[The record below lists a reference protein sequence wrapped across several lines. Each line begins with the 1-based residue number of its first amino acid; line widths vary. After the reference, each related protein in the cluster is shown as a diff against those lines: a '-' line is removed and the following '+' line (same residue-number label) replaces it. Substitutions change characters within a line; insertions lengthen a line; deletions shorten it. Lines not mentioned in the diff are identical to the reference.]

1 MNNTINSI
9 KYFKL
14 YISILF
20 IFSVFYLYGKYNV
33 GNDSTVSEWLI
44 NYEGGFTKRGLIGQ
58 IAIHIGEFLNI
69 SLRQSIL
76 FFQIFSIG
84 LYYLLLINFFKSV
97 KFNKIILLSIFT
109 PIFLLYP
116 VAEIEV
122 LGRKEIIIFSFYL
135 IYLTLQNFRQ
145 KNYFR
150 IFLLP
155 LLMLVWEPVI
165 FFFIFWLI
173 VDYIEDAFEKN
184 YKSLFRYLLTYM
196 PAILIG
202 VYIALNPISE
212 IAHKNMAIFLK
223 ENFNEN
229 CYMSCALL
237 LSKSSIYDQFKLNFD
252 IFSFGIFLRYF
263 LIILIGFG
271 PLFILIKF
279 SQFNKLNSK
288 IFLSII
294 MLPIF
299 VLFLMMSDWG
309 RIVNIFYTFSIISF
323 LYLYKKKLVLI
334 NNGIL
339 ENFFVKIFNKKY
351 IYAIFFIIFCF
362 GWNPK
367 TSLTGDIGTNPLWKI
382 PYNASKKILGFD
394 SLRLF
399 QDNPFIKWH
408 KKYIE

>member
-1 MNNTINSI
+1 MNSTINSI

-44 NYEGGFTKRGLIGQ
+44 NYEGGFTKRGLVGQ
-58 IAIHIGEFLNI
+58 MAIHLGEFFNI
-69 SLRQSIL
+69 SLRESIL

-84 LYYLLLINFFKSV
+84 LYYLLLINFFKSI

-173 VDYIEDAFEKN
+173 VDYIEGIFDKDF
-184 YKSLFRYLLTYM
+184 KSIIKYLFTFV
-196 PAILIG
+196 PAVLIG
-202 VYIALNPISE
+202 VYIAHHPISE
-212 IAHKNMAIFLK
+212 ADHKSMAIFL
-223 ENFNEN
+223 
-229 CYMSCALL
+229 
-237 LSKSSIYDQFKLNFD
+237 
-252 IFSFGIFLRYF
+252 
-263 LIILIGFG
+263 
-271 PLFILIKF
+271 
-279 SQFNKLNSK
+279 
-288 IFLSII
+288 
-294 MLPIF
+294 
-299 VLFLMMSDWG
+299 
-309 RIVNIFYTFSIISF
+309 
-323 LYLYKKKLVLI
+323 
-334 NNGIL
+334 
-339 ENFFVKIFNKKY
+339 
-351 IYAIFFIIFCF
+351 
-362 GWNPK
+362 
-367 TSLTGDIGTNPLWKI
+367 
-382 PYNASKKILGFD
+382 
-394 SLRLF
+394 
-399 QDNPFIKWH
+399 
-408 KKYIE
+408 

>member
-1 MNNTINSI
+1 MNEIINAK
-9 KYFKL
+9 KYLIL
-14 YISILF
+14 YILILF
-20 IFSVFYLYGKYNV
+20 IFSIFYLYGKHNV
-33 GNDSTVSEWLI
+33 GNDSTVSEWVI

-58 IAIHIGEFLNI
+58 IVIHISEFFNY

-84 LYYLLLINFFKSV
+84 IYYLLLINFFQII

-135 IYLTLQNFRQ
+135 IYLTLKNFKQ

-155 LLMLVWEPVI
+155 LLMLIWEPVV

-173 VDYIEDAFEKN
+173 VDYIEGVFEKN
-184 YKSLFRYLLTYM
+184 YKSLIKYLLTFI

-212 IAHKNMAIFLK
+212 VDHKNMAIFLR

-237 LSKSSIYDQFKLNFD
+237 LSKSSIYDQFKANFSLFNFE
-252 IFSFGIFLRYF
+252 IFFRYF

-279 SQFNKLNSK
+279 SQFKRLNYK
-288 IFLSII
+288 IFLI
-294 MLPIF
+294 LVTPPIF
-299 VLFLMMSDWG
+299 ILFMMMSDWG

-323 LYLYKKKLVLI
+323 LYLYKNKFLII
-334 NNGIL
+334 NNNIL
-339 ENFFVKIFNKKY
+339 ENFFIKVLSRKY
-351 IYAIFFIIFCF
+351 IFTIFFIIFCF

-367 TSLTGDIGTNPLWKI
+367 TSLTGDIATNPLWKI
-382 PYNASKKILGFD
+382 PYNASKKVFGFE
-394 SLRLF
+394 SLKLF
-399 QDNPFIKWH
+399 QDNPLIKWH
-408 KKYIE
+408 KENIE

>member
-1 MNNTINSI
+1 MIDTINSN

-14 YISILF
+14 YILILF

-33 GNDSTVSEWLI
+33 GNDSTISEWLI

-58 IAIHIGEFLNI
+58 IAISISELLNF
-69 SLRQSIL
+69 SLRQSI
-76 FFQIFSIG
+76 FYFQIFSIG
-84 LYYLLLINFFKSV
+84 IYYLLLINFFKSV

-135 IYLTLQNFRQ
+135 IYLTLQNFKQ

-155 LLMLVWEPVI
+155 LLMLIWEPVI

-173 VDYIEDAFEKN
+173 VDYIEGVFEKDF
-184 YKSLFRYLLTYM
+184 KSIIKYLFTFV

-202 VYIALNPISE
+202 FYIALNPISE
-212 IAHKNMAIFLK
+212 ADHKNMAIFLK

-237 LSKSSIYDQFKLNFD
+237 LSKSSIYDQFQANFNLFNFE
-252 IFSFGIFLRYF
+252 IFFRYF

-271 PLFILIKF
+271 PLFIMIKF
-279 SQFNKLNSK
+279 SQFRKLNNK
-288 IFLSII
+288 
-294 MLPIF
+294 ML
-299 VLFLMMSDWG
+299 LFLIMPPILILFMMMSDWG

-323 LYLYKKKLVLI
+323 LNLYKKKFVLI
-334 NNGIL
+334 NNEIL
-339 ENFFVKIFNKKY
+339 RNFFVKVLNRKY
-351 IYAIFFIIFCF
+351 IYIFFFIIFCF

-382 PYNASKKILGFD
+382 PYNASKRIIGFD
-394 SLRLF
+394 SFRLF
-399 QDNPFIKWH
+399 QESTIMKWH
-408 KKYIE
+408 KKYVE

>member
-1 MNNTINSI
+1 MINTINSI

-84 LYYLLLINFFKSV
+84 LYYLLLINFFKLV

-135 IYLTLQNFRQ
+135 IYLTLNNFRQ

-155 LLMLVWEPVI
+155 LLMLIWEPVI

-173 VDYIEDAFEKN
+173 VDHIEGVFEKN
-184 YKSLFRYLLTYM
+184 YNSLIKYLLTFM
-196 PAILIG
+196 PAILVG
-202 VYIALNPISE
+202 TYIALNPISE
-212 IAHKNMAIFLK
+212 IDHKNMAIFLK

-237 LSKSSIYDQFKLNFD
+237 LSKSSIYDQFNANFR
-252 IFSFGIFLRYF
+252 IFNFEIFLRYL

-279 SQFNKLNSK
+279 SKFTKLDSK
-288 IFLSII
+288 MFLFAP

-299 VLFLMMSDWG
+299 ILFMMMSDWG

-323 LYLYKKKLVLI
+323 LYLYKKKLIMIDDDI
-334 NNGIL
+334 N
-339 ENFFVKIFNKKY
+339 ENFFVKALKKKY
-351 IYAIFFIIFCF
+351 IYIVFFIIFCF

-382 PYNASKKILGFD
+382 PYNASKKIIGFD

-399 QDNPFIKWH
+399 ENNEIIKWH

>member
-1 MNNTINSI
+1 MIDTINSN

-14 YISILF
+14 YILILF

-33 GNDSTVSEWLI
+33 GNDSTISEWLI

-58 IAIHIGEFLNI
+58 IAISISELLNF
-69 SLRQSIL
+69 SLRQSI
-76 FFQIFSIG
+76 FYFQIFSIG
-84 LYYLLLINFFKSV
+84 IYYLLLISFFKSV
-97 KFNKIILLSIFT
+97 KINKIILLSIFT

-135 IYLTLQNFRQ
+135 IYLTLQNFKQ

-155 LLMLVWEPVI
+155 LLMLIWEPVI

-173 VDYIEDAFEKN
+173 VDYIEGVFEKDF
-184 YKSLFRYLLTYM
+184 KSIIKYLFTFV

-212 IAHKNMAIFLK
+212 ADHKNMAIFLK

-237 LSKSSIYDQFKLNFD
+237 LSKSSIYDQFQANFNLLNFE
-252 IFSFGIFLRYF
+252 IFFRYF

-271 PLFILIKF
+271 PLIIMVKF
-279 SQFNKLNSK
+279 SQFRKLNNK
-288 IFLSII
+288 
-294 MLPIF
+294 ML
-299 VLFLMMSDWG
+299 LFLIVPPILILFMMMSDWG

-323 LYLYKKKLVLI
+323 LSLYKKKFVLI
-334 NNGIL
+334 NNEIL
-339 ENFFVKIFNKKY
+339 RNFFVKVLNRKY
-351 IYAIFFIIFCF
+351 IYTFFFIIFCF

-382 PYNASKKILGFD
+382 PYNTSKRIMGFD

-399 QDNPFIKWH
+399 QESTIMKWH
-408 KKYIE
+408 KKYVE

>member
-1 MNNTINSI
+1 MSDTINSI

-20 IFSVFYLYGKYNV
+20 IFSVFYLQGKYNV

-44 NYEGGFTKRGLIGQ
+44 NYKGGFTKRGLIGQ
-58 IAIHIGEFLNI
+58 IVIHISEIFNY

-84 LYYLLLINFFKSV
+84 IYYLLLINFLKPINL
-97 KFNKIILLSIFT
+97 NKIILLSIFT

-155 LLMLVWEPVI
+155 LLMLIWEPVI

-173 VDYIEDAFEKN
+173 VDYIENVFEKN
-184 YKSLFRYLLTYM
+184 YKSLAKYLLTYV

-212 IAHKNMAIFLK
+212 IDHKNMAIFLN

-229 CYMSCALL
+229 CYMACALL
-237 LSKSSIYDQFKLNFD
+237 LSKSSIYDQFKLNFN
-252 IFSFGIFLRYF
+252 IFSFEIFLRYF

-279 SQFNKLNSK
+279 SQFKRLKSK
-288 IFLSII
+288 IFLFVIVV
-294 MLPIF
+294 PIF
-299 VLFLMMSDWG
+299 ILFMMMSDWG

-323 LYLYKKKLVLI
+323 LYLYKKKLVML
-334 NNGIL
+334 NNKIS

-351 IYAIFFIIFCF
+351 IYTIFFIIFCF

-382 PYNASKKILGFD
+382 PYNASKRILGFD

-399 QDNPFIKWH
+399 KDNPLIKWH
-408 KKYIE
+408 REYVE

>member
-1 MNNTINSI
+1 MNNTINYI

-76 FFQIFSIG
+76 FFQISSIG
-84 LYYLLLINFFKSV
+84 LYYLLLINFFKSI

-155 LLMLVWEPVI
+155 LLMLIWEPVV

-184 YKSLFRYLLTYM
+184 YKSLFKYLLTYI

-202 VYIALNPISE
+202 AYIALNPISE

-252 IFSFGIFLRYF
+252 VFSFEIFLRYF

-288 IFLSII
+288 MFLFII
-294 MLPIF
+294 TLPIF

>member
-1 MNNTINSI
+1 MIDTINSN

-20 IFSVFYLYGKYNV
+20 IFSVFYLYGKSNV
-33 GNDSTVSEWLI
+33 GNDSTISEWLI

-58 IAIHIGEFLNI
+58 IAISISELLNF
-69 SLRQSIL
+69 SLRQSI
-76 FFQIFSIG
+76 FYFQIFSIG
-84 LYYLLLINFFKSV
+84 IYYLLLISFFKSV
-97 KFNKIILLSIFT
+97 KINKIILLSIFT

-135 IYLTLQNFRQ
+135 IYLTLQNFKQ

-155 LLMLVWEPVI
+155 LLMLIWEPVI

-173 VDYIEDAFEKN
+173 VDYIEGVFEKDF
-184 YKSLFRYLLTYM
+184 KSIIKYLFTFV

-212 IAHKNMAIFLK
+212 ADHKNMAIFLK

-237 LSKSSIYDQFKLNFD
+237 LSKSSIYDQFQANFNLLNFE
-252 IFSFGIFLRYF
+252 IFFRYF

-271 PLFILIKF
+271 PLIIMVKF
-279 SQFNKLNSK
+279 SQFRKLNNK
-288 IFLSII
+288 
-294 MLPIF
+294 ML
-299 VLFLMMSDWG
+299 LFLIVPPILILFMMMSDWG

-323 LYLYKKKLVLI
+323 LSLYKKKFVLI
-334 NNGIL
+334 NNEIL
-339 ENFFVKIFNKKY
+339 RNFFVKVLNRKY
-351 IYAIFFIIFCF
+351 IYTFFFIIFCF

-382 PYNASKKILGFD
+382 PYNASKRIIGFD
-394 SLRLF
+394 SFRLF
-399 QDNPFIKWH
+399 QESTIMKWH

>member
-1 MNNTINSI
+1 MNHTINYI

-76 FFQIFSIG
+76 FFQISSIG
-84 LYYLLLINFFKSV
+84 LYYLLLINFFKSI

-155 LLMLVWEPVI
+155 LLMLIWEPVV

-252 IFSFGIFLRYF
+252 IFSFEIFLRYF

-288 IFLSII
+288 IFLFII

>member
-58 IAIHIGEFLNI
+58 IAIHISEFLNI

-155 LLMLVWEPVI
+155 LLMLIWEPVV

-173 VDYIEDAFEKN
+173 VDYIEDVFEKN
-184 YKSLFRYLLTYM
+184 YKSLFKYLLTYI

-202 VYIALNPISE
+202 AYIALNPITE
-212 IAHKNMAIFLK
+212 IDHKNMAIFLK

-237 LSKSSIYDQFKLNFD
+237 LNKSSIYDQFKLNFD

-288 IFLSII
+288 IFLFII

-339 ENFFVKIFNKKY
+339 ENFFVKIFNKKF
-351 IYAIFFIIFCF
+351 IYTIFFIIFCF

>member
-1 MNNTINSI
+1 MIDTINSN

-14 YISILF
+14 YILILF

-33 GNDSTVSEWLI
+33 GNDSTISEWLI

-58 IAIHIGEFLNI
+58 IAISISELLNF
-69 SLRQSIL
+69 SLRQSI
-76 FFQIFSIG
+76 FYFQIFSIG
-84 LYYLLLINFFKSV
+84 IYYLLLISFFKSV
-97 KFNKIILLSIFT
+97 KINKIILLSIFT

-135 IYLTLQNFRQ
+135 IYLTLQNFKQ

-155 LLMLVWEPVI
+155 LLMLIWEPVI

-173 VDYIEDAFEKN
+173 VDYIEGVFEKDF
-184 YKSLFRYLLTYM
+184 KSIIKYLFTFV

-212 IAHKNMAIFLK
+212 GDHKNMAIFLK

-237 LSKSSIYDQFKLNFD
+237 LSKSSIYDQFQANFNLLNFE
-252 IFSFGIFLRYF
+252 IFFRYF

-271 PLFILIKF
+271 PLIIMVKF
-279 SQFNKLNSK
+279 SQFRKLNNK
-288 IFLSII
+288 
-294 MLPIF
+294 ML
-299 VLFLMMSDWG
+299 LFLIVPPILILFMMMSDWG

-323 LYLYKKKLVLI
+323 LSLYKKKFVLI
-334 NNGIL
+334 NNEIL
-339 ENFFVKIFNKKY
+339 RNFFVKVLNRKY
-351 IYAIFFIIFCF
+351 IYTFFFIIFCF

-382 PYNASKKILGFD
+382 PYNASKRIIGFD

-399 QDNPFIKWH
+399 QESTIMKWH
-408 KKYIE
+408 KKYVE

>member
-14 YISILF
+14 YIAILF

-58 IAIHIGEFLNI
+58 IAIHISEFFNY

-84 LYYLLLINFFKSV
+84 IYYLLLINFFQLI
-97 KFNKIILLSIFT
+97 KFNKIVLLSIFT

-135 IYLTLQNFRQ
+135 IYLTLKNFKQ

-155 LLMLVWEPVI
+155 LLMLIWEPVV

-173 VDYIEDAFEKN
+173 VDYIEGVFEKN
-184 YKSLFRYLLTYM
+184 YKSLIKYLLTFI

-212 IAHKNMAIFLK
+212 IDHKNMAIFLK

-237 LSKSSIYDQFKLNFD
+237 LSKSSIYDQFKANFSLFNFE
-252 IFSFGIFLRYF
+252 IFFRYF

-279 SQFNKLNSK
+279 SQFKRLNYK
-288 IFLSII
+288 IFLSLVIP
-294 MLPIF
+294 PIF
-299 VLFLMMSDWG
+299 ILFMMMSDWG

-323 LYLYKKKLVLI
+323 LYLYKKKFLI
-334 NNGIL
+334 INDKIL
-339 ENFFVKIFNKKY
+339 ENFFIKVLSKKHVFT
-351 IYAIFFIIFCF
+351 IFFIIFCF

-367 TSLTGDIGTNPLWKI
+367 TSLTGDIATNPLWKI
-382 PYNASKKILGFD
+382 PYNASKKVFGFE
-394 SLRLF
+394 SLKLF
-399 QDNPFIKWH
+399 QDNPLIKWH
-408 KKYIE
+408 KENIE

>member
-1 MNNTINSI
+1 MNNTINFI

-155 LLMLVWEPVI
+155 LLMLVWEPVV

-237 LSKSSIYDQFKLNFD
+237 LSKSSIYDQFQANFNLLNFE
-252 IFSFGIFLRYF
+252 IFLRYF

-271 PLFILIKF
+271 PLFLLIKF
-279 SQFNKLNSK
+279 SQFRGLNNK
-288 IFLSII
+288 IFFFSVVP
-294 MLPIF
+294 PIF
-299 VLFLMMSDWG
+299 ILFMMMSDWG

-323 LYLYKKKLVLI
+323 LYLYKKKLVKFD
-334 NNGIL
+334 NEIL
-339 ENFFVKIFNKKY
+339 GSFFIKVLNKKY
-351 IYAIFFIIFCF
+351 IYTIFFVIFCF

-394 SLRLF
+394 SLKFF
-399 QDNPFIKWH
+399 QDNPLIKWH
-408 KKYIE
+408 KENIE

>member
-184 YKSLFRYLLTYM
+184 YKSLFKYLLTYI

-202 VYIALNPISE
+202 AYIAMNPISE

-288 IFLSII
+288 IFLFII

-334 NNGIL
+334 DNGIL

-408 KKYIE
+408 KRYIE

>member
-1 MNNTINSI
+1 MNNTINYI

-76 FFQIFSIG
+76 FFQISSIG
-84 LYYLLLINFFKSV
+84 LYYLLLINFFKSI

-155 LLMLVWEPVI
+155 LLMLIWEPVV

-252 IFSFGIFLRYF
+252 VFSFEIFLRYF

-288 IFLSII
+288 MFLFII
-294 MLPIF
+294 TLPIF

>member
-1 MNNTINSI
+1 MIDTINSN

-14 YISILF
+14 YILILF

-33 GNDSTVSEWLI
+33 GNDSTISEWLI

-58 IAIHIGEFLNI
+58 IAISISELLNF
-69 SLRQSIL
+69 SLRQSI
-76 FFQIFSIG
+76 FYFQIFSIG
-84 LYYLLLINFFKSV
+84 IYYLLLINFFKSV

-135 IYLTLQNFRQ
+135 IYLTLQNFKQ

-155 LLMLVWEPVI
+155 LLMLIWEPVI

-173 VDYIEDAFEKN
+173 VDYIEGVFEKDF
-184 YKSLFRYLLTYM
+184 KSIIKYLFTFV

-212 IAHKNMAIFLK
+212 ADHKNMAIFLK

-294 MLPIF
+294 MLPMLI
-299 VLFLMMSDWG
+299 LFLMMSDWG

-394 SLRLF
+394 SMRLF

>member
-58 IAIHIGEFLNI
+58 IAIHISEFLNI

-116 VAEIEV
+116 LAEIEV

-155 LLMLVWEPVI
+155 LLMLIWEPVV

-173 VDYIEDAFEKN
+173 VDYIEDVFEKN
-184 YKSLFRYLLTYM
+184 YKSLFKYLLTYI

-202 VYIALNPISE
+202 AYIALNPITE
-212 IAHKNMAIFLK
+212 IDHKNMAIFLK

-237 LSKSSIYDQFKLNFD
+237 LNKSSIYDQFKLNFD

-271 PLFILIKF
+271 PLFIMIKF

-288 IFLSII
+288 MFLFII
-294 MLPIF
+294 MLPVF

-339 ENFFVKIFNKKY
+339 ENFFVKIFNKKF
-351 IYAIFFIIFCF
+351 IYTIFFIIFCF

>member
-1 MNNTINSI
+1 MIDTINSN

-14 YISILF
+14 YILILF

-33 GNDSTVSEWLI
+33 GNDSTISEWLI

-58 IAIHIGEFLNI
+58 IAISISELLNF
-69 SLRQSIL
+69 SLRKSI
-76 FFQIFSIG
+76 FYFQIFSIG
-84 LYYLLLINFFKSV
+84 IYYLLLISFFKSV

-135 IYLTLQNFRQ
+135 IYLTLQNFKQ

-155 LLMLVWEPVI
+155 LLMLIWEPVI

-173 VDYIEDAFEKN
+173 VDYIEGIFEKDF
-184 YKSLFRYLLTYM
+184 KSIIKYLFTFV

-202 VYIALNPISE
+202 FYIALNPISE
-212 IAHKNMAIFLK
+212 ADHKNMAIFLK

-237 LSKSSIYDQFKLNFD
+237 LSKSSIYDQFQANFNLFNFE
-252 IFSFGIFLRYF
+252 IFFRYF

-271 PLFILIKF
+271 PLFIMIKF
-279 SQFNKLNSK
+279 SQFRKLNNK
-288 IFLSII
+288 
-294 MLPIF
+294 ML
-299 VLFLMMSDWG
+299 LFLIVPPILILFMMMSDWG

-323 LYLYKKKLVLI
+323 LSLYKKKFVLI
-334 NNGIL
+334 NNEIL
-339 ENFFVKIFNKKY
+339 RNFFVKVLNRKYLYIF
-351 IYAIFFIIFCF
+351 FFIIFCF

-382 PYNASKKILGFD
+382 PYNASKRIIGFD
-394 SLRLF
+394 SFRLF
-399 QDNPFIKWH
+399 QESTIMKWH
-408 KKYIE
+408 KKYVE

>member
-1 MNNTINSI
+1 MIDTINSN

-14 YISILF
+14 YILILF

-33 GNDSTVSEWLI
+33 GNDSTISEWLI

-58 IAIHIGEFLNI
+58 IAISISELLNF
-69 SLRQSIL
+69 SLRQSI
-76 FFQIFSIG
+76 FYFQIFSIG
-84 LYYLLLINFFKSV
+84 IYYLLLISFFKSV
-97 KFNKIILLSIFT
+97 EFNKIILLSIFT

-135 IYLTLQNFRQ
+135 IYLTLQNFKQ

-155 LLMLVWEPVI
+155 LLMLIWEPVI

-173 VDYIEDAFEKN
+173 VDYIEGVFEKDF
-184 YKSLFRYLLTYM
+184 KSIIKYLFTFV

-212 IAHKNMAIFLK
+212 ADHKNMAIFLK

-237 LSKSSIYDQFKLNFD
+237 LSKSSIYDQFQANFNL
-252 IFSFGIFLRYF
+252 FSFEIFFRYF

-271 PLFILIKF
+271 PLFIMVKF
-279 SQFNKLNSK
+279 SQFRKLNNK
-288 IFLSII
+288 
-294 MLPIF
+294 ML
-299 VLFLMMSDWG
+299 LFLIVPPILILFMMMSDWG

-323 LYLYKKKLVLI
+323 LSLYKKKFVLI
-334 NNGIL
+334 NNEIL
-339 ENFFVKIFNKKY
+339 RNFFVKVLNRKY
-351 IYAIFFIIFCF
+351 IYTFFFIIFCF

-382 PYNASKKILGFD
+382 PYNASKRIMGFD

-399 QDNPFIKWH
+399 QESTIMKWH
-408 KKYIE
+408 KKYVE

>member
-1 MNNTINSI
+1 MNNTINYI

-76 FFQIFSIG
+76 FFQISSIG
-84 LYYLLLINFFKSV
+84 LYYLLLINFFKSI

-252 IFSFGIFLRYF
+252 VFSFEIFLRYF

-288 IFLSII
+288 MFLFII
-294 MLPIF
+294 TLPIF

-351 IYAIFFIIFCF
+351 IYAIFFIIFSF

-367 TSLTGDIGTNPLWKI
+367 TSLTGDVGTNPLWKI
-382 PYNASKKILGFD
+382 PYKASKKILGFD
-394 SLRLF
+394 SLKLF

>member
-1 MNNTINSI
+1 MIDTINSN

-14 YISILF
+14 YILILF

-33 GNDSTVSEWLI
+33 GNDSTISEWLI

-58 IAIHIGEFLNI
+58 IAISISKLLNF
-69 SLRQSIL
+69 SLRQSI
-76 FFQIFSIG
+76 FYFQIFSIG
-84 LYYLLLINFFKSV
+84 IYYLLLISFFKSV

-135 IYLTLQNFRQ
+135 IYLTLQNFKQ

-155 LLMLVWEPVI
+155 LLMLIWEPVI

-173 VDYIEDAFEKN
+173 VDYIEGVFEKDF
-184 YKSLFRYLLTYM
+184 KSIIKYLFTFV

-212 IAHKNMAIFLK
+212 ADHKNMAIFLK

-237 LSKSSIYDQFKLNFD
+237 LSKSSIYDQFQANFNLFNFE
-252 IFSFGIFLRYF
+252 IFFRYF

-271 PLFILIKF
+271 PLFIMVKF
-279 SQFNKLNSK
+279 SQFRKLNNK
-288 IFLSII
+288 
-294 MLPIF
+294 ML
-299 VLFLMMSDWG
+299 LFLIVPPILILFMMMSDWG

-323 LYLYKKKLVLI
+323 LSLYKKKFVLI
-334 NNGIL
+334 NNEIL
-339 ENFFVKIFNKKY
+339 RNFFVKVLNRKY
-351 IYAIFFIIFCF
+351 IYTFFFIIFCF

-382 PYNASKKILGFD
+382 PYNASKRIIGFD
-394 SLRLF
+394 SFRLF
-399 QDNPFIKWH
+399 QESTIMKWH
-408 KKYIE
+408 KKYVE

>member
-1 MNNTINSI
+1 MNNTINFI

-237 LSKSSIYDQFKLNFD
+237 LSKSSIYDQFQANFNLLNFE
-252 IFSFGIFLRYF
+252 IFLRYF

-271 PLFILIKF
+271 PLFLLIKF
-279 SQFNKLNSK
+279 SQFRGLNNK
-288 IFLSII
+288 IFFFSVVP
-294 MLPIF
+294 PIF
-299 VLFLMMSDWG
+299 ILFMMMSDWG

-323 LYLYKKKLVLI
+323 LYLYKKKLVKFD
-334 NNGIL
+334 NEIL
-339 ENFFVKIFNKKY
+339 GSFFIKVLNKKY
-351 IYAIFFIIFCF
+351 IYTIFFVIFCF

-367 TSLTGDIGTNPLWKI
+367 TSLTGDIGTNPIWKI

-394 SLRLF
+394 SLKFF
-399 QDNPFIKWH
+399 QDNPLIKWH
-408 KKYIE
+408 KENIE